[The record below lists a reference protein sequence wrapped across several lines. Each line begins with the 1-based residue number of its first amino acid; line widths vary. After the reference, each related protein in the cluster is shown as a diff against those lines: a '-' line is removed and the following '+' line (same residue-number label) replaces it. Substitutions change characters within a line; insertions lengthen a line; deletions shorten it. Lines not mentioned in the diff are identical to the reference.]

1 MARNNLRKDLLEN
14 STSYQLFNK
23 RYVDFNKEELRQ
35 YNRIVQQRR
44 RAKLNGFSENR
55 KNQRITSGC

>member
-1 MARNNLRKDLLEN
+1 MARNNLRRDLLEN

-55 KNQRITSGC
+55 KKQRITSGC

>member
-55 KNQRITSGC
+55 KKQRITSSC

>member
-55 KNQRITSGC
+55 KKQRITSGC

>member
-55 KNQRITSGC
+55 KKQRVTSGC